1 MGKVIVLVLVIVA
14 AVVGI
19 VVMTQKGQ
27 PPTLPEDEA
36 DRPLLE
42 PMKCAAC
49 GHQESKIQDNGE
61 KLELGEGPQA
71 KQYGKLRKCP
81 KCGKFSFGFIEEDPD
96 YGKYLAP
103 KLHAPHPKR
112 K

>member
-1 MGKVIVLVLVIVA
+1 MNLDDFGDPHKKVLNSVILLE
-14 AVVGI
+14 G
-19 VVMTQKGQ
+19 TRQ
-27 PPTLPEDEA
+27 LPEA